1 MEQQQI
7 NMWLALQ
14 GRLTGGALLLPEYRE
29 LEMYTS
35 KRRHDGGVHA
45 GGGDSDGLSPALD
58 PALLSQLL
66 PSWITLHIL
75 ESSFAVTQANPLE
88 GLTSWQRYQA
98 LPRRSLAEKIVAE
111 SYRLLRIVRV
121 ALQHPQGVLKGNG
134 QRIELGCH
142 ANVYP
147 LQLVISAVGLRL
159 LDSLIHVYLQTRECR
174 ELGPAYLDAMLL
186 SYYTDLVAELRGFE
200 DEDRA
205 LCQFRPVIEF
215 NRHWRL
221 ECRNA
226 RYRVDS
232 GYCLLQLAPRYA
244 DGQCHPID
252 FYVQLNDHHYR
263 VPMEALVIPPGPQ
276 HLAVDG
282 QPLRCAIAMSELAG
296 WQIGK
301 ALTRSDCGS
310 ADVIPLTR

>member
-14 GRLTGGALLLPEYRE
+14 GRLTGAALLLPEYRE

-45 GGGDSDGLSPALD
+45 GEAVSDGQARAPD
-58 PALLSQLL
+58 PALLSQVL

-75 ESSFAVTQANPLE
+75 ESSFEVTAATPLE

-111 SYRLLRIVRV
+111 SYRLLRMVRV
-121 ALQHPQGVLKGNG
+121 ALQHPQGVLRGSG

-142 ANVYP
+142 ANAYP
-147 LQLVISAVGLRL
+147 LQLVISPVGLRL
-159 LDSLIHVYLQTRECR
+159 LDSLIHLYLQSRER
-174 ELGPAYLDAMLL
+174 SDLGPAYLDAMLL

-200 DEDRA
+200 DEDRV
-205 LCQFRPVIEF
+205 LCQFRPAILL

-226 RYRVDS
+226 RYRVDN
-232 GYCLLQLAPRYA
+232 GYCLLQLGPRYA

-252 FYVQLNDHHYR
+252 FYLQLNDHHYR
-263 VPMEALVIPPGPQ
+263 VPMEALVVPPCPQ
-276 HLAVDG
+276 NIAVDG
-282 QPLRCAIAMSELAG
+282 QPLRCAIAMSELVG
-296 WQIGK
+296 WRIGK
-301 ALTRSDCGS
+301 AEPRSVSGS

>member
-14 GRLTGGALLLPEYRE
+14 GRLTGGDLLLPEYRE

-35 KRRHDGGVHA
+35 KRRHDGGESVL
-45 GGGDSDGLSPALD
+45 DGLSPSPD

-66 PSWITLHIL
+66 PSWITLHLL
-75 ESSFAVTQANPLE
+75 ESSFEVTAATPLE
-88 GLTSWQRYQA
+88 GVTSWQRYLA

-147 LQLVISAVGLRL
+147 LQLVISSVGLRL
-159 LDSLIHVYLQTRECR
+159 LDSLIHVYLRSRDCR

-226 RYRVDS
+226 RYRVEH

-263 VPMEALVIPPGPQ
+263 VPMEALVVPPSPQ

-301 ALTRSDCGS
+301 APTRSDGAS